1 MVFIPAFGGEAAA
14 SASGPVINPGD
25 LLITGSADSS
35 ARSWSFEVRTL
46 LPSVKLRKIRNIKL
60 TGTLQAMV
68 RGKGGITCDLHFKTD
83 SDYTESTLLKKLIGL
98 ELSVVFFQ
106 L

>member
-35 ARSWSFEVRTL
+35 ARSWSFEVRTSPL
-46 LPSVKLRKIRNIKL
+46 
-60 TGTLQAMV
+60 
-68 RGKGGITCDLHFKTD
+68 
-83 SDYTESTLLKKLIGL
+83 
-98 ELSVVFFQ
+98 
-106 L
+106 